1 MNTVCVM
8 FALAS
13 SACFGLALIVTQFGL
28 RHLPATAGALV
39 AIPSMTVLFWV
50 LSPFVLDM
58 GEWHMQA
65 GVIFAL
71 VGLFFPAVVTLLT
84 YEANQRIG
92 PMVAGALGSTAP
104 LFAAAIAVVFLGE
117 RLSIL
122 GTLAIVV
129 ILAGIVVLGWQPEEP
144 AKRWP
149 PKLLLLPLTAAA
161 LRGLAH
167 ALIKLGLM
175 LWPSAFAASLIGYT
189 VSTAVVA
196 GGARLKLGTLRPRLN
211 ASGVLWFA
219 LVGLCNG
226 LAVLTMYA
234 ALNYGP
240 VTVVSPIVATYP
252 LFTLLFGL
260 VLLPQQ
266 GVTRR
271 ATAGLVL
278 TVAGVVG
285 LLVAR

>member
-1 MNTVCVM
+1 MNTACIT
-8 FALAS
+8 FALIS

-28 RHLPATAGALV
+28 RHVPAVAGAFI
-39 AIPSMTVLFWV
+39 AIPCMTVLFWV
-50 LSPFVLDM
+50 LCPVFLDI
-58 GEWHMQA
+58 GEWHLKA
-65 GVIFAL
+65 GVIFAV

-92 PMVAGALGSTAP
+92 PMAAGAVGSTAP
-104 LFAAAIAVVFLGE
+104 LFAAAIAVLFLGE
-117 RLSIL
+117 RLSVL
-122 GTLAIVV
+122 GTLAILA
-129 ILAGIVVLGWQPEEP
+129 ILAGIVVIGWQPGKP
-144 AKRWP
+144 AQRWP
-149 PKLLLLPLTAAA
+149 SRLLLLPLTAAA

-211 ASGVLWFA
+211 AKGMLWFS

-252 LFTLLFGL
+252 LFTLVFGT
-260 VLLPQQ
+260 VLLPRHGLTRQAGA
-266 GVTRR
+266 GV
-271 ATAGLVL
+271 VL